1 MYSSL
6 QQQCLV
12 ELGITPFDL
21 NDKYK
26 AQLGY
31 ANSGET
37 SYVNT
42 GEKHRENSDEAN
54 LTTAD
59 VDHSTSTVNTSSAPQ
74 APKTAP
80 AYVKAAP
87 VKAATP
93 AESAPAMKKQAA
105 VINVEDHWLSCTEK
119 FITDIKAVFPNI
131 IFSVLAFDAKVAI
144 LQDIDGKKVYW
155 KIASK
160 YVAQYVQQET
170 IGQDILITSPLPHE
184 LTPAQKKELWLL
196 IQPYST
202 QVADSQVADNQV
214 ASSNDSANHNP
225 EPKRS

>member
-26 AQLGY
+26 AILCDETDNQ
-31 ANSGET
+31 SETHFDKTDET
-37 SYVNT
+37 S
-42 GEKHRENSDEAN
+42 
-54 LTTAD
+54 L
-59 VDHSTSTVNTSSAPQ
+59 SAQ
-74 APKTAP
+74 ASQTAP
-80 AYVKAAP
+80 LYVKATP
-87 VKAATP
+87 IKAAQAEAVQ
-93 AESAPAMKKQAA
+93 AESAPSVPKQAT
-105 VINVEDHWLSCTEK
+105 VINIEDHWLNCTDK

-131 IFSVLAFDAKVAI
+131 IFSVLAFDAKVAQ
-144 LQDIDGKKVYW
+144 LQDMDGKKVYW

-170 IGQDILITSPLPHE
+170 IGQDTLITSPLPSE

-196 IQPYST
+196 IQPYSN
-202 QVADSQVADNQV
+202 QAVADNETTI
-214 ASSNDSANHNP
+214 SNVSAN
-225 EPKRS
+225 